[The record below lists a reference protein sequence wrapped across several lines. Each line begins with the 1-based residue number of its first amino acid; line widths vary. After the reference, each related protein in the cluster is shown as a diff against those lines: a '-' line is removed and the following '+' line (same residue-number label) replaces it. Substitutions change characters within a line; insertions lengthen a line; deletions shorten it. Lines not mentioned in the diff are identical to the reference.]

1 MTLRTQVSDLIQ
13 SGKYTQAELARKI
26 GVKLL
31 CAE

>member
-26 GVKLL
+26 GEIGRAHV
-31 CAE
+31 